1 MSSPKEMNHEIL
13 ADKIRKAMGGR
24 PPVAAREKWA
34 EFVRTRGTR
43 FVMRYEWIQ
52 DNRFYKWVWDNQ
64 DTLDIEDGT
73 EWFGVFIWEPQ
84 DMVTPPSPS

>member
-1 MSSPKEMNHEIL
+1 MNHDIL
-13 ADKIRKAMGGR
+13 ADKIRKAMGGK
-24 PPVAAREKWA
+24 PPIAARDRWA
-34 EFVRTRGTR
+34 EFIRTRGTR

-73 EWFGVFIWEPQ
+73 EWFGVYICEPS
-84 DMVTPPSPS
+84 DMVAPASQG

>member
-1 MSSPKEMNHEIL
+1 MSSPREMNHDIL

-24 PPVAAREKWA
+24 PPIAARDRWA
-34 EFVRTRGTR
+34 EFVLTRGTR

-52 DNRFYKWVWDNQ
+52 DNRFYKWVWDNR

-84 DMVTPPSPS
+84 DVVTPPSPS